1 MIIEVVDVSDERL
14 NAFRWRERQLN
25 TIAQRKAALGDDLKS
40 TGMFIAEGDLVV
52 RRALDAGC
60 KPSVVLCDPKCAQDF
75 VSDIAQQGGITLSA
89 SAEIRREVTGLGV
102 PLDAIGV
109 FHRPALRDAQ
119 SLITTSTRLV
129 ILDCIDNPSNVGAI
143 ARSAVALGWDAM
155 LLDTTSSDPL
165 TRRALRVSMGTT
177 FSLPYARITNTADTL
192 SELAGRGFAVV
203 GMTLSHIT
211 RLVTPLPQVRI
222 DASQPRALVL
232 GSERQGLSEST
243 IDACTILTSIPMASG
258 IDSLNVASAT
268 AIACYALN

>member
-1 MIIEVVDVSDERL
+1 MIIEVTDAADERL

-25 TIAQRKAALGDDLKS
+25 TIAQRKAALAE
-40 TGMFIAEGDLVV
+40 GMFIAEGDLVV

-60 KPSVVLCDPKCAQDF
+60 KPSVVLCDPKCAQSF
-75 VSDIAQQGGITLSA
+75 VADITQQGGVTLSA
-89 SAEIRREVTGLGV
+89 SADIRREVTGLGV

-109 FHRPALRDAQ
+109 FYRPALLDSG
-119 SLITTSTRLV
+119 SLIQNSTRLV

-177 FSLPYARITNTADTL
+177 FNLPYARISNISSTL
-192 SELAGRGFAVV
+192 SELSERGFAVV
-203 GMTLSHIT
+203 GMTLTHPT
-211 RLVTPLPQVRI
+211 RPVVPMTQVNI
-222 DASQPRALVL
+222 DNSQPRALVL
-232 GSERQGLSEST
+232 GSERQGLSESA
-243 IDACTILTSIPMASG
+243 INSCTILTSIPMSPG

-268 AIACYALN
+268 AIACYALK

>member
-1 MIIEVVDVSDERL
+1 MIIEVDDASDERL

-25 TIAQRKAALGDDLKS
+25 TIAQRKAAQVNNLES
-40 TGMFIAEGDLVV
+40 TGMFVAEGDLVV
-52 RRALDAGC
+52 RRALAAGC

-75 VSDIAQQGGITLSA
+75 VADITQHGGITLSA
-89 SAEIRREVTGLGV
+89 SADIRREVTGLGV

-119 SLITTSTRLV
+119 SLISTSTHLV

-155 LLDTTSSDPL
+155 LLDQTSSDPL

-177 FSLPYARITNTADTL
+177 FNLPYARIADMPSTL
-192 SELAGRGFAVV
+192 SELVKRGFAVV
-203 GMTLSHIT
+203 GMALSHPSRPVVPMT
-211 RLVTPLPQVRI
+211 HVQI
-222 DASQPRALVL
+222 DDTQPRALVL
-232 GSERQGLSEST
+232 GSERQGLSQSA
-243 IDACTILTSIPMASG
+243 IDACTILTSIPMALG

-268 AIACYALN
+268 AIACYALK

>member
-1 MIIEVVDVSDERL
+1 MIIEVDDVADERL

-25 TIAQRKAALGDDLKS
+25 TIAQRKAAQVNNLES
-40 TGMFIAEGDLVV
+40 NGMFVAEGDLVV

-60 KPSVVLCDPKCAQDF
+60 KPSVVLCDPKCANEFAAD
-75 VSDIAQQGGITLSA
+75 VSKHGGITLSA
-89 SAEIRREVTGLGV
+89 SADIRREVTGLGV

-119 SLITTSTRLV
+119 SIIDSSTRLV

-177 FSLPYARITNTADTL
+177 FNLPYARCSDIASTL
-192 SELAGRGFAVV
+192 HDLAGRGFAVV
-203 GMTLSHIT
+203 GMTLTHPTKQVVQMNHIS
-211 RLVTPLPQVRI
+211 LA
-222 DASQPRALVL
+222 DSQPRALVL
-232 GSERQGLSEST
+232 GSERQGLSAAT
-243 IDACTILTSIPMASG
+243 LDACTILTNIPMAVG
-258 IDSLNVASAT
+258 VDSLNVASAT
-268 AIACYALN
+268 AISCYALK

>member
-1 MIIEVVDVSDERL
+1 VIIEVDDASDERL

-25 TIAQRKAALGDDLKS
+25 TIAQRKAAQVNNLES
-40 TGMFIAEGDLVV
+40 NGMFVAEGDLVV

-60 KPSVVLCDPKCAQDF
+60 KPSVVLCDPKCAQEF
-75 VSDIAQQGGITLSA
+75 VADITQHGGITLSA
-89 SAEIRREVTGLGV
+89 SADIRREVTGLGV

-119 SLITTSTRLV
+119 SLIDTSTRLV

-155 LLDTTSSDPL
+155 LLDQTSSDPL

-177 FSLPYARITNTADTL
+177 FNLPYARITDISTTL
-192 SELAGRGFAVV
+192 HQLASRGFAVV
-203 GMTLSHIT
+203 GMTLNHPTKQVLPMNHIN
-211 RLVTPLPQVRI
+211 L
-222 DASQPRALVL
+222 DDSQPRALVL
-232 GSERQGLSEST
+232 GSERQGLSEAALE
-243 IDACTILTSIPMASG
+243 ACTILTNIPMAAG

-268 AIACYALN
+268 AIACYALK

>member
-1 MIIEVVDVSDERL
+1 MIIEVDDASDERL

-25 TIAQRKAALGDDLKS
+25 TIAQRKAAQVNNLES
-40 TGMFIAEGDLVV
+40 TGMFVAEGDLVV
-52 RRALDAGC
+52 RRALEAGC

-75 VSDIAQQGGITLSA
+75 VTDITQHGGITLSA
-89 SAEIRREVTGLGV
+89 SADIRREVTGLGV
-102 PLDAIGV
+102 PLDTIGV

-119 SLITTSTRLV
+119 SLIESSTRLV

-177 FSLPYARITNTADTL
+177 FSLPYARIADISTTL
-192 SELAGRGFAVV
+192 SQLASRGFAVV
-203 GMTLSHIT
+203 GMALSHLSRPVVPMT
-211 RLVTPLPQVRI
+211 HVHLDDT
-222 DASQPRALVL
+222 QPRALVL
-232 GSERQGLSEST
+232 GSERQGLSQAALE
-243 IDACTILTSIPMASG
+243 ACTILTNIPMAVG

-268 AIACYALN
+268 AIACYALK

>member
-1 MIIEVVDVSDERL
+1 MIIEVDDASDERL

-25 TIAQRKAALGDDLKS
+25 TIAQRKAAQVNNLES

-52 RRALDAGC
+52 RRALEAGC

-75 VSDIAQQGGITLSA
+75 VTDITQHGGITLSA
-89 SAEIRREVTGLGV
+89 SADIRREVTGLGV

-119 SLITTSTRLV
+119 SLIDSSTRLV

-143 ARSAVALGWDAM
+143 ARSACALGWDAM
-155 LLDTTSSDPL
+155 LLDTTSCDPL

-177 FSLPYARITNTADTL
+177 FNLPYARTTDMPSTL
-192 SELAGRGFAVV
+192 SELVERGFAVV
-203 GMTLSHIT
+203 GMALSHPSRPVVPMT
-211 RLVTPLPQVRI
+211 HVHLDDT
-222 DASQPRALVL
+222 QPRALVL
-232 GSERQGLSEST
+232 GSERQGLSDAALE
-243 IDACTILTSIPMASG
+243 ACTILTNIPMAVG

-268 AIACYALN
+268 AIACYALK

>member
-1 MIIEVVDVSDERL
+1 MIIEVVDVLDERL

-119 SLITTSTRLV
+119 SLIATSTRLV

-177 FSLPYARITNTADTL
+177 FNLPYARITNTADTL

-203 GMTLSHIT
+203 GMTLTHTT
-211 RLVTPLPQVRI
+211 RLVTPLPQVCI

>member
-1 MIIEVVDVSDERL
+1 MIIEVADASDERL

-25 TIAQRKAALGDDLKS
+25 TIAQRKAAQVNNLES
-40 TGMFIAEGDLVV
+40 TGMFVAEGDLVV
-52 RRALDAGC
+52 RRALAAGC

-75 VSDIAQQGGITLSA
+75 VADITQHGGITLSA
-89 SAEIRREVTGLGV
+89 SADIRREVTGLGV

-119 SLITTSTRLV
+119 SLISTSTHLV

-155 LLDTTSSDPL
+155 LLDQTSSDPL

-177 FSLPYARITNTADTL
+177 FNLPYARIADMPSTL
-192 SELAGRGFAVV
+192 SELVKRGFAVV
-203 GMTLSHIT
+203 GMALSHPSRPVVPMT
-211 RLVTPLPQVRI
+211 HVQI
-222 DASQPRALVL
+222 DDTQPRALVL
-232 GSERQGLSEST
+232 GSERQGLSQST
-243 IDACTILTSIPMASG
+243 IDACTILTSIPMALG

-268 AIACYALN
+268 AIACYALK